1 MKNGQGFVLVY
12 SITSQATFN
21 DLVDLKEQILRV
33 KDSDKV
39 PMVLAGNKCDLENDR
54 AVAKTE
60 GQSLAAEWGCTFL
73 ETSAMQ
79 RINVD
84 EVFYNLTR
92 QINAATPEKV
102 TKLTQVKKKD
112 KKKCV
117 IL

>member
-21 DLVDLKEQILRV
+21 DLIDLKEQILRV

-60 GQSLAAEWGCTFL
+60 GQSLA
-73 ETSAMQ
+73 ETRSASA
-79 RINVD
+79 
-84 EVFYNLTR
+84 LC
-92 QINAATPEKV
+92 
-102 TKLTQVKKKD
+102 L
-112 KKKCV
+112 
-117 IL
+117 